1 MQIFIKGIRSIFAWL
16 DIIVYGAI
24 EIIYNLFMEIAQTNI
39 FSSEINEKFG
49 MRIYAL
55 LGIIMLFKL
64 SFSLINYMINPSQ
77 MNDKSKG
84 GGKLV
89 TNILIVLLLIVTTPF
104 LFEAAFDL
112 QHIILSENT
121 VGKIILGTGG
131 SEGLNVGAQE
141 RAGRIM
147 SFDVFLA
154 FYKPDSTIIDCQE
167 DYLVKDEFNRIVLTE
182 ACRNA
187 LNGIDES
194 IGAGKA
200 YDKAVKN
207 SSIKILTESKLLH
220 LTKPGSDTFA
230 FDYNAVLSTIA
241 GGFVA
246 WIMLIFCIDIAVR
259 SVKLGFYQLIAPIP
273 IISYIDPDSSKNGF
287 FQKWLK
293 NTASTFLDVFIRLA
307 AIYFVIFIISN
318 LDQMEV
324 WKDGT
329 MQRQTD
335 LLVRVFV
342 ILGALLF
349 AKQLPQI
356 LQDLTG
362 MKLDGGFSL
371 NPMKKLGASPFASAA
386 IGGMI
391 GAGAGALGS
400 FAANRALGKGVGR
413 SVAGGLGG
421 IFSGGARGVM
431 GGFGAGGKGSPLKI
445 GMDSG
450 SKSAANVLSRSGTT
464 FGSRASARMATAF
477 GLDTTADKQDYLVK
491 QYEEYMKFKEQIDTR
506 AEKELIKQPGRKV
519 TFEWTAV
526 NGTRF
531 RSTGNLQVLKNQIET
546 LKSTPGA
553 TAEDIT
559 NATTAY
565 NMALRQAK
573 TDYVNEKLSATSSAD
588 RDYVIDSLVEQMDR
602 IVERNK
608 ESGSGAF
615 AGVDVSITKPDT
627 ASGETHYGNLDSINK
642 ILERDKTT
650 LKSSDEWIVAHAS
663 KENFSRKK

>member
-1 MQIFIKGIRSIFAWL
+1 MQFFIKGIRSIFAWL

-24 EIIYNLFMEIAQTNI
+24 EIIYNLFTEIAQTNI
-39 FSSEINEKFG
+39 FSSRIIEKFG

-104 LFEAAFDL
+104 LFEVAFDL

-121 VGKIILGTGG
+121 VGKIILGAGG
-131 SEGLNVGAQE
+131 SEGLNVRAQE

-187 LNGIDES
+187 LDGIDES
-194 IGAGKA
+194 IRAGQV

-246 WIMLIFCIDIAVR
+246 WILLMFCIDIAVR

-293 NTASTFLDVFIRLA
+293 NTTSTFLDVFIRLA

-324 WKDGT
+324 WKDRT
-329 MQRQTD
+329 MQPQTD
-335 LLVRVFV
+335 LFVRVFV

-371 NPMKKLGASPFASAA
+371 NPVRKMGSVPLVGGLAA
-386 IGGMI
+386 AGLTM
-391 GAGAGALGS
+391 AGAGAIGG
-400 FAANRALGKGVGR
+400 FKALG
-413 SVAGGLGG
+413 GLTK
-421 IFSGGARGVM
+421 A
-431 GGFGAGGKGSPLKI
+431 AGKGITSGEGAFSEQLAKTKNDFSRRMNI
-445 GMDSG
+445 SSDVARQRMSSAGLLGTDKLSGDS
-450 SKSAANVLSRSGTT
+450 
-464 FGSRASARMATAF
+464 
-477 GLDTTADKQDYLVK
+477 
-491 QYEEYMKFKEQIDTR
+491 
-506 AEKELIKQPGRKV
+506 PGRIYASERSERRKAATEGRKSNLELDV
-519 TFEWTAV
+519 MSRKGQNLYEQLEARKREDNTVKDSSIFKSGEYRKSYDDVEKAKGIMYKARNAAAV
-526 NGTRF
+526 AQSNYAAAASR
-531 RSTGNLQVLKNQIET
+531 GNEEEMKHYQQEYEKFTKAAGSAEARHNY
-546 LKSTPGA
+546 LKSRHENIKKQFQKD
-553 TAEDIT
+553 AEREDALNAYKKIAQEVEIPESKPFVSKNELNIQESPNEQQLDIF
-559 NATTAY
+559 
-565 NMALRQAK
+565 
-573 TDYVNEKLSATSSAD
+573 DEIDKL
-588 RDYVIDSLVEQMDR
+588 
-602 IVERNK
+602 
-608 ESGSGAF
+608 
-615 AGVDVSITKPDT
+615 
-627 ASGETHYGNLDSINK
+627 
-642 ILERDKTT
+642 
-650 LKSSDEWIVAHAS
+650 
-663 KENFSRKK
+663 

>member
-89 TNILIVLLLIVTTPF
+89 TNILIVLLLIVTTPL

-167 DYLVKDEFNRIVLTE
+167 DYLVKDDFNRIGLTE

-220 LTKPGSDTFA
+220 LTKPGSDTFV

-273 IISYIDPDSSKNGF
+273 IISYIDPDSSKNGL

-349 AKQLPQI
+349 AKQLPQLI
-356 LQDLTG
+356 QELTG
-362 MKLDGGFSL
+362 IKLDGGFSL
-371 NPMKKLGASPFASAA
+371 NPVKKMGNIPLVGGLAA
-386 IGGMI
+386 AGLTM
-391 GAGAGALGS
+391 AGAGAIGGFKALGGLVKAAGKGIRGGEGS
-400 FAANRALGKGVGR
+400 FAEQLAKTKNDFSRRMNISSDVARQRMSSAGLMGTDKLSGDSPGRIYAN
-413 SVAGGLGG
+413 
-421 IFSGGARGVM
+421 
-431 GGFGAGGKGSPLKI
+431 
-445 GMDSG
+445 
-450 SKSAANVLSRSGTT
+450 
-464 FGSRASARMATAF
+464 
-477 GLDTTADKQDYLVK
+477 
-491 QYEEYMKFKEQIDTR
+491 ER
-506 AEKELIKQPGRKV
+506 AEKRKRASEGRKSNLELDV
-519 TFEWTAV
+519 MSRRGKNLYEQLEERKRQDSSVKDSSIFKSEEYKKSYDDVDKAKGIMYQARNAAAV
-526 NGTRF
+526 AQSNYAAAASR
-531 RSTGNLQVLKNQIET
+531 GNEEEMKHYQQEYEKFTKAAGSAEARHNY
-546 LKSTPGA
+546 LKSRHENIKKQYQED
-553 TAEDIT
+553 AEREDAL
-559 NATTAY
+559 NAYKKIA
-565 NMALRQAK
+565 Q
-573 TDYVNEKLSATSSAD
+573 E
-588 RDYVIDSLVEQMDR
+588 VE
-602 IVERNK
+602 IP
-608 ESGSGAF
+608 ESKPF
-615 AGVDVSITKPDT
+615 VPETKP
-627 ASGETHYGNLDSINK
+627 NI
-642 ILERDKTT
+642 
-650 LKSSDEWIVAHAS
+650 
-663 KENFSRKK
+663 

>member
-39 FSSEINEKFG
+39 FSSRINEKFG

-89 TNILIVLLLIVTTPF
+89 TNILIVLLLIVTTPL

-167 DYLVKDEFNRIVLTE
+167 DYLVKDDFNRISLTE

-220 LTKPGSDTFA
+220 LTKPGSDTFV

-273 IISYIDPDSSKNGF
+273 IISYIDPDSSKNGL

-324 WKDGT
+324 WKDDT

-349 AKQLPQI
+349 AKQLPQLI
-356 LQDLTG
+356 QELTG
-362 MKLDGGFSL
+362 IKLDGGFSL
-371 NPMKKLGASPFASAA
+371 NPVKKMGNIPLVGGLAA
-386 IGGMI
+386 AGLTM
-391 GAGAGALGS
+391 AGAGAIGGFKALGGLVKAAGKGIRGGEGS
-400 FAANRALGKGVGR
+400 FAEQLAKTKNDFSRRMNISSDVARQRMSSAGLMGTDKLSGDSPGRIYAN
-413 SVAGGLGG
+413 
-421 IFSGGARGVM
+421 
-431 GGFGAGGKGSPLKI
+431 
-445 GMDSG
+445 
-450 SKSAANVLSRSGTT
+450 
-464 FGSRASARMATAF
+464 
-477 GLDTTADKQDYLVK
+477 
-491 QYEEYMKFKEQIDTR
+491 ER
-506 AEKELIKQPGRKV
+506 AEKRKRASEGRKSNLELDV
-519 TFEWTAV
+519 MSRRGKNLYEQLEERKRQDSSVKDSSIFKSEEYKKSYDDVDKAKGIMYQARNAAAV
-526 NGTRF
+526 AQSNYAAAASR
-531 RSTGNLQVLKNQIET
+531 GNEEEMKHYQQEYEKFTKAAGSAEARYNY
-546 LKSTPGA
+546 LKSRHENIKKQYQED
-553 TAEDIT
+553 AEREDAL
-559 NATTAY
+559 NAYKKIA
-565 NMALRQAK
+565 Q
-573 TDYVNEKLSATSSAD
+573 E
-588 RDYVIDSLVEQMDR
+588 VE
-602 IVERNK
+602 IP
-608 ESGSGAF
+608 ESKPF
-615 AGVDVSITKPDT
+615 VPETKP
-627 ASGETHYGNLDSINK
+627 NI
-642 ILERDKTT
+642 
-650 LKSSDEWIVAHAS
+650 
-663 KENFSRKK
+663 

>member
-39 FSSEINEKFG
+39 FSSRINEKFG

-89 TNILIVLLLIVTTPF
+89 TNILIVLLLIVTTPL

-167 DYLVKDEFNRIVLTE
+167 DYLVKDDFNRISLTE

-220 LTKPGSDTFA
+220 LTKPGSDTFV

-273 IISYIDPDSSKNGF
+273 IISYIDPDSSKNGL

-324 WKDGT
+324 WKDDT

-349 AKQLPQI
+349 AKQLPQLI
-356 LQDLTG
+356 QELTG
-362 MKLDGGFSL
+362 IKLDGGFSL
-371 NPMKKLGASPFASAA
+371 NPVKKMGNIPLVGGLAA
-386 IGGMI
+386 AGLTM
-391 GAGAGALGS
+391 AGAGAIGGFKALGGLVKAAGKGIRGGEGS
-400 FAANRALGKGVGR
+400 FAEQLAKTKNDFSRRMNISSDVARQRMSSAGLMGTDKLSGDSPGRIYAN
-413 SVAGGLGG
+413 
-421 IFSGGARGVM
+421 
-431 GGFGAGGKGSPLKI
+431 
-445 GMDSG
+445 
-450 SKSAANVLSRSGTT
+450 
-464 FGSRASARMATAF
+464 
-477 GLDTTADKQDYLVK
+477 
-491 QYEEYMKFKEQIDTR
+491 ER
-506 AEKELIKQPGRKV
+506 AEKRKRASEGRKSNLELDV
-519 TFEWTAV
+519 MSRRGKNLYEQLEERKRQDSSVKDSSIFKSEEYKKSYDDVDKAKGIMYQARNAAAV
-526 NGTRF
+526 AQSNYAAAASR
-531 RSTGNLQVLKNQIET
+531 GNEEEMKHYQQEYEKFTKAAGSAEARHNY
-546 LKSTPGA
+546 LKSRHENIKKQYQED
-553 TAEDIT
+553 AEREDAL
-559 NATTAY
+559 NAYKKIA
-565 NMALRQAK
+565 Q
-573 TDYVNEKLSATSSAD
+573 E
-588 RDYVIDSLVEQMDR
+588 VE
-602 IVERNK
+602 IP
-608 ESGSGAF
+608 ESKPF
-615 AGVDVSITKPDT
+615 VPETKP
-627 ASGETHYGNLDSINK
+627 NI
-642 ILERDKTT
+642 
-650 LKSSDEWIVAHAS
+650 
-663 KENFSRKK
+663 

>member
-39 FSSEINEKFG
+39 FSSRINEKFG

-89 TNILIVLLLIVTTPF
+89 TNILIVLLLIVTTPL

-167 DYLVKDEFNRIVLTE
+167 DYLVKDDFNRIGLTE

-220 LTKPGSDTFA
+220 LTKPGSDTFV

-273 IISYIDPDSSKNGF
+273 IISYIDPDSSKNGL

-349 AKQLPQI
+349 AKQLPQLI
-356 LQDLTG
+356 QELTG
-362 MKLDGGFSL
+362 IKLDGGFSL
-371 NPMKKLGASPFASAA
+371 NPVKKMGNIPLVGGLAA
-386 IGGMI
+386 AGLTM
-391 GAGAGALGS
+391 AGAGAIGGFKALGGLVKAAGKGIRGGEGS
-400 FAANRALGKGVGR
+400 FAEQLAKTKNDFSRRMNISSDVARQRMSSAGLMGTDKLSGDSPGRIYAN
-413 SVAGGLGG
+413 
-421 IFSGGARGVM
+421 
-431 GGFGAGGKGSPLKI
+431 
-445 GMDSG
+445 
-450 SKSAANVLSRSGTT
+450 
-464 FGSRASARMATAF
+464 
-477 GLDTTADKQDYLVK
+477 
-491 QYEEYMKFKEQIDTR
+491 ER
-506 AEKELIKQPGRKV
+506 AEKRKRASEGRKSNLELDV
-519 TFEWTAV
+519 MSRRGKNLYEQLEERKRQDSSVKDSSIFKSEEYKKSYDDVDKAKGIMYQARNAAAV
-526 NGTRF
+526 AQSNYAAAASR
-531 RSTGNLQVLKNQIET
+531 GNEEEMKHYQQEYEKFTKAAGSAEARHNY
-546 LKSTPGA
+546 LKSRHENIKKQYQED
-553 TAEDIT
+553 AEREDAL
-559 NATTAY
+559 NAYKKIA
-565 NMALRQAK
+565 Q
-573 TDYVNEKLSATSSAD
+573 E
-588 RDYVIDSLVEQMDR
+588 VE
-602 IVERNK
+602 IP
-608 ESGSGAF
+608 ESKPF
-615 AGVDVSITKPDT
+615 VPETKP
-627 ASGETHYGNLDSINK
+627 NI
-642 ILERDKTT
+642 
-650 LKSSDEWIVAHAS
+650 
-663 KENFSRKK
+663 

>member
-39 FSSEINEKFG
+39 FSSRINEKFG

-89 TNILIVLLLIVTTPF
+89 TNILIVLLLIVTTPL

-167 DYLVKDEFNRIVLTE
+167 DYLVKDDFNRIGLTE

-246 WIMLIFCIDIAVR
+246 WILLMFCIDIAVR

-273 IISYIDPDSSKNGF
+273 IISYIDPDSSKNGL

-349 AKQLPQI
+349 AKQLPQLI
-356 LQDLTG
+356 QELTG
-362 MKLDGGFSL
+362 IKLDGGFSL
-371 NPMKKLGASPFASAA
+371 NPVKKMGNIPLVGGLAA
-386 IGGMI
+386 AGLTM
-391 GAGAGALGS
+391 AGAGAIGGFKALGGLVKAAGKGIRGGEGS
-400 FAANRALGKGVGR
+400 FAEQLAKTKNDFSRRMNISSDVARQRMSSAGLMGTDKLSGDSPGRIYAN
-413 SVAGGLGG
+413 
-421 IFSGGARGVM
+421 
-431 GGFGAGGKGSPLKI
+431 
-445 GMDSG
+445 
-450 SKSAANVLSRSGTT
+450 
-464 FGSRASARMATAF
+464 
-477 GLDTTADKQDYLVK
+477 
-491 QYEEYMKFKEQIDTR
+491 ER
-506 AEKELIKQPGRKV
+506 AEKRKRASEGRKSNLELDV
-519 TFEWTAV
+519 MSRRGKNLYEQLEERKRQDSSVKDSSIFKSEEYKKSYDDVDKAKGIMYQARNAAAV
-526 NGTRF
+526 AQSNYAAAASR
-531 RSTGNLQVLKNQIET
+531 GNEEEMKHYQQEYEKFTKAAGSAEARHNY
-546 LKSTPGA
+546 LKSRHENIKKQYQED
-553 TAEDIT
+553 AEREDAL
-559 NATTAY
+559 NAYKKIA
-565 NMALRQAK
+565 Q
-573 TDYVNEKLSATSSAD
+573 E
-588 RDYVIDSLVEQMDR
+588 VE
-602 IVERNK
+602 IP
-608 ESGSGAF
+608 ESKPF
-615 AGVDVSITKPDT
+615 VPETKP
-627 ASGETHYGNLDSINK
+627 NI
-642 ILERDKTT
+642 
-650 LKSSDEWIVAHAS
+650 
-663 KENFSRKK
+663 

>member
-39 FSSEINEKFG
+39 FSSRINEKFG

-89 TNILIVLLLIVTTPF
+89 TNILIVLLLIVTTPL

-167 DYLVKDEFNRIVLTE
+167 DYLVKDDFNRISLTE

-246 WIMLIFCIDIAVR
+246 WILLMFCIDIAVR

-273 IISYIDPDSSKNGF
+273 IISYIDPDSSKNGL

-349 AKQLPQI
+349 AKQLPQLI
-356 LQDLTG
+356 QELTG
-362 MKLDGGFSL
+362 IKLDGGFSL
-371 NPMKKLGASPFASAA
+371 NPVKKMGNIPLVGGLAA
-386 IGGMI
+386 AGLTM
-391 GAGAGALGS
+391 AGAGAIGGFKALGGLVKAAGKGIRGGEGS
-400 FAANRALGKGVGR
+400 FAEQLAKTKNDFSRRMNISSDVARQRMSSAGLMGTDKLSGDSPGRIYAN
-413 SVAGGLGG
+413 
-421 IFSGGARGVM
+421 
-431 GGFGAGGKGSPLKI
+431 
-445 GMDSG
+445 
-450 SKSAANVLSRSGTT
+450 
-464 FGSRASARMATAF
+464 
-477 GLDTTADKQDYLVK
+477 
-491 QYEEYMKFKEQIDTR
+491 ER
-506 AEKELIKQPGRKV
+506 AEKRKRASEGRKSNLELDV
-519 TFEWTAV
+519 MSRRGKNLYEQLEERKRQDSSVKDSSIFKSEEYKKSYDDVDKAKGIMYQARNAAAV
-526 NGTRF
+526 AQSNYAAAASR
-531 RSTGNLQVLKNQIET
+531 GNEEEMKHYQQEYEKFTKAAGSAEARHNY
-546 LKSTPGA
+546 LKSRHENIKKQYQED
-553 TAEDIT
+553 AEREDAL
-559 NATTAY
+559 NAYKKIA
-565 NMALRQAK
+565 Q
-573 TDYVNEKLSATSSAD
+573 E
-588 RDYVIDSLVEQMDR
+588 VE
-602 IVERNK
+602 IP
-608 ESGSGAF
+608 ESKPF
-615 AGVDVSITKPDT
+615 VPETKP
-627 ASGETHYGNLDSINK
+627 NI
-642 ILERDKTT
+642 
-650 LKSSDEWIVAHAS
+650 
-663 KENFSRKK
+663 

>member
-39 FSSEINEKFG
+39 FSSRINEKFG

-89 TNILIVLLLIVTTPF
+89 TNILIVLLLIVTTPL

-167 DYLVKDEFNRIVLTE
+167 DYLVKDDFNRIGLTE

-273 IISYIDPDSSKNGF
+273 IISYIDPDSSKNGL

-324 WKDGT
+324 WKDDT

-349 AKQLPQI
+349 AKQLPQLI
-356 LQDLTG
+356 QELTG
-362 MKLDGGFSL
+362 IKLDGGFSL
-371 NPMKKLGASPFASAA
+371 NPVKKMGNIPLVGGLAA
-386 IGGMI
+386 AGLTM
-391 GAGAGALGS
+391 AGAGAIGGFKALGGLVKAAGKGIRGGEGS
-400 FAANRALGKGVGR
+400 FAEQLAKTKNDFSRRMNISSDVARQRMSSAGLMGTDKLSGDSPGRIYAN
-413 SVAGGLGG
+413 
-421 IFSGGARGVM
+421 
-431 GGFGAGGKGSPLKI
+431 
-445 GMDSG
+445 
-450 SKSAANVLSRSGTT
+450 
-464 FGSRASARMATAF
+464 
-477 GLDTTADKQDYLVK
+477 
-491 QYEEYMKFKEQIDTR
+491 ER
-506 AEKELIKQPGRKV
+506 AEKRKRASEGRKSNLELDV
-519 TFEWTAV
+519 MSRRGKNLYEQLEERKRQDSSVKDSSIFKSEEYKKSYDDVDKAKGIMYQARNAAAV
-526 NGTRF
+526 AQSNYAAAASR
-531 RSTGNLQVLKNQIET
+531 GNEEEMKHYQQEYEKFTKAAGSAEARHNY
-546 LKSTPGA
+546 LKSRHENIKKQYQED
-553 TAEDIT
+553 AEREDAL
-559 NATTAY
+559 NAYKKIA
-565 NMALRQAK
+565 Q
-573 TDYVNEKLSATSSAD
+573 E
-588 RDYVIDSLVEQMDR
+588 VE
-602 IVERNK
+602 IP
-608 ESGSGAF
+608 ESKPF
-615 AGVDVSITKPDT
+615 VPETKP
-627 ASGETHYGNLDSINK
+627 NI
-642 ILERDKTT
+642 
-650 LKSSDEWIVAHAS
+650 
-663 KENFSRKK
+663 

>member
-39 FSSEINEKFG
+39 FSSRINEKFG

-89 TNILIVLLLIVTTPF
+89 TNILIVLLLIVTTPL

-167 DYLVKDEFNRIVLTE
+167 DYLVKDDFNRISLTE

-220 LTKPGSDTFA
+220 LTKPGSDTFV

-246 WIMLIFCIDIAVR
+246 WILLMFCIDIAVR

-273 IISYIDPDSSKNGF
+273 IISYIDPDSSKNGL

-349 AKQLPQI
+349 AKQLPQLI
-356 LQDLTG
+356 QELTG
-362 MKLDGGFSL
+362 IKLDGGFSL
-371 NPMKKLGASPFASAA
+371 NPVKKMGNIPLVGGLAA
-386 IGGMI
+386 AGLTM
-391 GAGAGALGS
+391 AGAGAIGGFKALGGLVKAAGKGIRGGEGS
-400 FAANRALGKGVGR
+400 FAEQLAKTKNDFSRRMNISSDVARQRMSSAGLMGTDKLSGDSPGRIYAN
-413 SVAGGLGG
+413 
-421 IFSGGARGVM
+421 
-431 GGFGAGGKGSPLKI
+431 
-445 GMDSG
+445 
-450 SKSAANVLSRSGTT
+450 
-464 FGSRASARMATAF
+464 
-477 GLDTTADKQDYLVK
+477 
-491 QYEEYMKFKEQIDTR
+491 ER
-506 AEKELIKQPGRKV
+506 AEKRKRASEGRKSNLELDV
-519 TFEWTAV
+519 MSRRGKNLYEQLEERKRQDSSVKDSSIFKSEEYKKSYDDVDKAKGIMYQARNAAAV
-526 NGTRF
+526 AQSNYAAAASR
-531 RSTGNLQVLKNQIET
+531 GNEEEMKHYQQEYEKFTKAAGSAEARHNY
-546 LKSTPGA
+546 LKSRHENIKKQYQED
-553 TAEDIT
+553 AEREDAL
-559 NATTAY
+559 NAYKKIA
-565 NMALRQAK
+565 Q
-573 TDYVNEKLSATSSAD
+573 E
-588 RDYVIDSLVEQMDR
+588 VE
-602 IVERNK
+602 IP
-608 ESGSGAF
+608 ESKPF
-615 AGVDVSITKPDT
+615 VPETKP
-627 ASGETHYGNLDSINK
+627 NI
-642 ILERDKTT
+642 
-650 LKSSDEWIVAHAS
+650 
-663 KENFSRKK
+663 

>member
-39 FSSEINEKFG
+39 FSSRINEKFG

-89 TNILIVLLLIVTTPF
+89 TNILIVLLLIVTTPL

-167 DYLVKDEFNRIVLTE
+167 DYLVKDDFNRIGLTE
-182 ACRNA
+182 ACSNA

-246 WIMLIFCIDIAVR
+246 WILLMFCIDIAVR

-273 IISYIDPDSSKNGF
+273 IISYIDPDSSKNGL

-324 WKDGT
+324 WKDDT

-349 AKQLPQI
+349 AKQLPQLI
-356 LQDLTG
+356 QELTG
-362 MKLDGGFSL
+362 IKLDGGFSL
-371 NPMKKLGASPFASAA
+371 NPVKKMGNIPLVGGLAA
-386 IGGMI
+386 AGLTM
-391 GAGAGALGS
+391 AGAGAIGGFKALGGLVKAAGKGIRGGEGS
-400 FAANRALGKGVGR
+400 FAEQLAKTKNDFSRRMNISSDVARQRMSSAGLMGTDKLSGDSPGRIYAN
-413 SVAGGLGG
+413 
-421 IFSGGARGVM
+421 
-431 GGFGAGGKGSPLKI
+431 
-445 GMDSG
+445 
-450 SKSAANVLSRSGTT
+450 
-464 FGSRASARMATAF
+464 
-477 GLDTTADKQDYLVK
+477 
-491 QYEEYMKFKEQIDTR
+491 ER
-506 AEKELIKQPGRKV
+506 AEKRKRASEGRKSNLELDV
-519 TFEWTAV
+519 MSRRGKNLYEQLEERKRQDSSVKDSSIFKSEEYKKSYDDVDKAKGIMYQARNAAAV
-526 NGTRF
+526 AQSNYAAAASR
-531 RSTGNLQVLKNQIET
+531 GNEEEMKHYQQEYEKFTKAAGSAEARHNY
-546 LKSTPGA
+546 LKSRHENIKKQYQED
-553 TAEDIT
+553 AEREDAL
-559 NATTAY
+559 NAYKKIA
-565 NMALRQAK
+565 Q
-573 TDYVNEKLSATSSAD
+573 E
-588 RDYVIDSLVEQMDR
+588 VE
-602 IVERNK
+602 IP
-608 ESGSGAF
+608 ESKPF
-615 AGVDVSITKPDT
+615 VPETKP
-627 ASGETHYGNLDSINK
+627 NI
-642 ILERDKTT
+642 
-650 LKSSDEWIVAHAS
+650 
-663 KENFSRKK
+663 

>member
-39 FSSEINEKFG
+39 FSSRINEKFG

-89 TNILIVLLLIVTTPF
+89 TNILIVLLLIVTTPL

-167 DYLVKDEFNRIVLTE
+167 DYLVKDDFNRIGLTE

-246 WIMLIFCIDIAVR
+246 WILLMFCIDIAVR

-273 IISYIDPDSSKNGF
+273 IISYIDPDSSKNGL

-324 WKDGT
+324 WKDDT

-349 AKQLPQI
+349 AKQLPQLI
-356 LQDLTG
+356 QELTG
-362 MKLDGGFSL
+362 IKLDGGFSL
-371 NPMKKLGASPFASAA
+371 NPVKKMGNIPLVGGLAA
-386 IGGMI
+386 AGLTM
-391 GAGAGALGS
+391 AGAGAIGGFKALGGLVKAAGKGIRGGEGS
-400 FAANRALGKGVGR
+400 FAEQLAKTKNDFSRRMNISSDVARQRMSSAGLMGTDKLSGDSPGRIYAN
-413 SVAGGLGG
+413 
-421 IFSGGARGVM
+421 
-431 GGFGAGGKGSPLKI
+431 
-445 GMDSG
+445 
-450 SKSAANVLSRSGTT
+450 
-464 FGSRASARMATAF
+464 
-477 GLDTTADKQDYLVK
+477 
-491 QYEEYMKFKEQIDTR
+491 ER
-506 AEKELIKQPGRKV
+506 AEKRKRASEGRKSNLELDV
-519 TFEWTAV
+519 MSRRGKNLYEQLEERKRQDSSVKDSSIFKSEEYKKSYDDVDKAKGIMYQARNAAAV
-526 NGTRF
+526 AQSNYAAAASR
-531 RSTGNLQVLKNQIET
+531 GNEEEMKHYQQEYEKFTKAAGSAEARHNY
-546 LKSTPGA
+546 LKSRHENIKKQYQED
-553 TAEDIT
+553 AEREDAL
-559 NATTAY
+559 NAYKKIA
-565 NMALRQAK
+565 Q
-573 TDYVNEKLSATSSAD
+573 E
-588 RDYVIDSLVEQMDR
+588 VE
-602 IVERNK
+602 IP
-608 ESGSGAF
+608 ESKPF
-615 AGVDVSITKPDT
+615 VPETKP
-627 ASGETHYGNLDSINK
+627 NI
-642 ILERDKTT
+642 
-650 LKSSDEWIVAHAS
+650 
-663 KENFSRKK
+663 

>member
-39 FSSEINEKFG
+39 FSSRINEKFG

-89 TNILIVLLLIVTTPF
+89 TNILIVLLLIVTTPL

-167 DYLVKDEFNRIVLTE
+167 DYLVKDDFNRISLTE

-220 LTKPGSDTFA
+220 LTKPGSDTFV

-273 IISYIDPDSSKNGF
+273 IISYIDPDSSKNGL

-349 AKQLPQI
+349 AKQLPQLI
-356 LQDLTG
+356 QELTG
-362 MKLDGGFSL
+362 IKLDGGFSL
-371 NPMKKLGASPFASAA
+371 NPVKKMGNIPLVGGLAA
-386 IGGMI
+386 AGLTM
-391 GAGAGALGS
+391 AGAGAIGGFKALGGLVKAAGKGIRGGEGS
-400 FAANRALGKGVGR
+400 FAEQLAKTKNDFSRRMNISSDVARQRMSSAGLMGTDKLSGDSPGRIYAN
-413 SVAGGLGG
+413 
-421 IFSGGARGVM
+421 
-431 GGFGAGGKGSPLKI
+431 
-445 GMDSG
+445 
-450 SKSAANVLSRSGTT
+450 
-464 FGSRASARMATAF
+464 
-477 GLDTTADKQDYLVK
+477 
-491 QYEEYMKFKEQIDTR
+491 ER
-506 AEKELIKQPGRKV
+506 AEKRKRASEGRKSNLELDV
-519 TFEWTAV
+519 MSRRGKNLYEQLEERKRQDSSVKDSSIFKSEEYKKSYDDVDKAKGIMYQARNAAAV
-526 NGTRF
+526 AQSNYAAAASR
-531 RSTGNLQVLKNQIET
+531 GNEEEMKHYQQEYEKFTKAAGSAEARYNY
-546 LKSTPGA
+546 LKSRHENIKKQYQED
-553 TAEDIT
+553 AEREDAL
-559 NATTAY
+559 NAYKKIA
-565 NMALRQAK
+565 Q
-573 TDYVNEKLSATSSAD
+573 E
-588 RDYVIDSLVEQMDR
+588 VE
-602 IVERNK
+602 IP
-608 ESGSGAF
+608 ESKPF
-615 AGVDVSITKPDT
+615 VPETKP
-627 ASGETHYGNLDSINK
+627 NI
-642 ILERDKTT
+642 
-650 LKSSDEWIVAHAS
+650 
-663 KENFSRKK
+663 

>member
-39 FSSEINEKFG
+39 FSSRINEKFG

-89 TNILIVLLLIVTTPF
+89 TNILIVLLLIVTTPL

-167 DYLVKDEFNRIVLTE
+167 DYLVKDDFNRISLTE

-220 LTKPGSDTFA
+220 LTKPGSDTFV

-273 IISYIDPDSSKNGF
+273 IISYIDPDSSKNGL

-349 AKQLPQI
+349 AKQLPQLI
-356 LQDLTG
+356 QELTG
-362 MKLDGGFSL
+362 IKLDGGFSL
-371 NPMKKLGASPFASAA
+371 NPVKKMGNIPLVGGLAA
-386 IGGMI
+386 AGLTM
-391 GAGAGALGS
+391 AGAGAIGGFKALGGLVKAAGKGIRGGEGS
-400 FAANRALGKGVGR
+400 FAEQLAKTKNDFSRRMNISSDVARQRMSSAGLMGTDKLSGDSPGRIYAN
-413 SVAGGLGG
+413 
-421 IFSGGARGVM
+421 
-431 GGFGAGGKGSPLKI
+431 
-445 GMDSG
+445 
-450 SKSAANVLSRSGTT
+450 
-464 FGSRASARMATAF
+464 
-477 GLDTTADKQDYLVK
+477 
-491 QYEEYMKFKEQIDTR
+491 ER
-506 AEKELIKQPGRKV
+506 AEKRKRASEGRKSNLELDV
-519 TFEWTAV
+519 MSRRGKNLYEQLEERKRQDSSVKDSSIFKSEEYKKSYDDVDKAKGIMYQARNAAAV
-526 NGTRF
+526 AQSNYAAAASR
-531 RSTGNLQVLKNQIET
+531 GNEEEMKHYQQEYEKFTKAAGSAEARHNY
-546 LKSTPGA
+546 LKSRHENIKKQYQED
-553 TAEDIT
+553 AEREDAL
-559 NATTAY
+559 NAYKKIA
-565 NMALRQAK
+565 Q
-573 TDYVNEKLSATSSAD
+573 E
-588 RDYVIDSLVEQMDR
+588 VE
-602 IVERNK
+602 IP
-608 ESGSGAF
+608 ESKPF
-615 AGVDVSITKPDT
+615 VPETKP
-627 ASGETHYGNLDSINK
+627 NI
-642 ILERDKTT
+642 
-650 LKSSDEWIVAHAS
+650 
-663 KENFSRKK
+663 

>member
-39 FSSEINEKFG
+39 FSSRINEKFG

-89 TNILIVLLLIVTTPF
+89 TNILIVLLLIVTTPL

-167 DYLVKDEFNRIVLTE
+167 DYLVKDDFNRIGLTE

-220 LTKPGSDTFA
+220 LTKPGSDTFV

-273 IISYIDPDSSKNGF
+273 IISYIDPDSSKNGL

-324 WKDGT
+324 WKDDT

-349 AKQLPQI
+349 AKQLPQLI
-356 LQDLTG
+356 QELTG
-362 MKLDGGFSL
+362 IKLDGGFSL
-371 NPMKKLGASPFASAA
+371 NPVKKMGNIPLVGGLAA
-386 IGGMI
+386 AGLTM
-391 GAGAGALGS
+391 AGAGAIGGFKALGGLVKAAGKGIRGGEGS
-400 FAANRALGKGVGR
+400 FAEQLAKTKNDFSRRMNISSDVARQRMSSAGLMGTDKLSGDSPGRIYAN
-413 SVAGGLGG
+413 
-421 IFSGGARGVM
+421 
-431 GGFGAGGKGSPLKI
+431 
-445 GMDSG
+445 
-450 SKSAANVLSRSGTT
+450 
-464 FGSRASARMATAF
+464 
-477 GLDTTADKQDYLVK
+477 
-491 QYEEYMKFKEQIDTR
+491 ER
-506 AEKELIKQPGRKV
+506 AEKRKRASEGRKSNLELDV
-519 TFEWTAV
+519 MSRRGKNLYEQLEERKRQDSSVKDSSIFKSEEYKKSYDDVDKAKGIMYQARNAAAV
-526 NGTRF
+526 AQSNYAAAASR
-531 RSTGNLQVLKNQIET
+531 GNEEEMKHYQQEYEKFTKAAGSAEARHNY
-546 LKSTPGA
+546 LKSRHENIKKQYQED
-553 TAEDIT
+553 AEREDAL
-559 NATTAY
+559 NAYKKIA
-565 NMALRQAK
+565 Q
-573 TDYVNEKLSATSSAD
+573 E
-588 RDYVIDSLVEQMDR
+588 VE
-602 IVERNK
+602 IP
-608 ESGSGAF
+608 ESKPF
-615 AGVDVSITKPDT
+615 VPETKP
-627 ASGETHYGNLDSINK
+627 NI
-642 ILERDKTT
+642 
-650 LKSSDEWIVAHAS
+650 
-663 KENFSRKK
+663 